1 MEDKILKKLIEDA
14 KKGNE
19 KAIESLYNESK
30 NDVYFFCMRILNN
43 HENALDIMQDTFIT
57 VFEKLYTLKDYRT
70 FFKWQKVIAINKCK
84 NFLAKN
90 KEVLLS
96 KENEEYD
103 DEYFDMEELD
113 NEFIPHEYIETKEK
127 RDIILSIIDNN
138 LSEVQKMTI
147 MLFYYEEKSIKD
159 ISKILECSQGTVKS
173 RLFKA
178 RDILKI
184 AIEKYEKKGTK
195 LHSIS
200 TISVLSI
207 LLRQA
212 SRDYTIPNEI
222 SNLVLEEIKSKLRIN
237 PKDNNEI
244 SKEKNSNDKISEKND
259 TNKTISNSVS
269 KKLVSSCN
277 NVISKVGSIIKG
289 ASLPQL
295 IAGGVICT
303 TLVAG
308 GVTTVL
314 GINNNTEKK
323 NNEALTKNI
332 QQIESSTL
340 TSNNKNKIEKETS
353 TITTE
358 SITSLALEED
368 NKDEK
373 KKSNNSEVVESKLN
387 QEGDNP
393 QISNTIECNPE
404 ELLKEQIK
412 AQENTKNEIVEEQPK
427 QEIPKQEIPKQET
440 PKPEPA
446 PEPEPTP
453 EPPKQNNP
461 AAGTYNAEMSSWLN
475 QVLINNVIENENVYG
490 MNKFI
495 SAIDRGEIPVAG
507 SITIDPIGKRMN
519 GPTAVVGPYYFNTKP
534 EDYQYWGD
542 VFNSTL
548 YHDALYGGRVRV
560 RVFNDGNGGWYVNA
574 YYLVDED
581 GL

>member
-1 MEDKILKKLIEDA
+1 MEDKILKNLIEKA

-30 NDVYFFCMRILNN
+30 NDVYFFCMKVLNN

-57 VFEKLYTLKDYRT
+57 VFEKLYTLKDYGT

-138 LSEVQKMTI
+138 LSEVQKITI

-159 ISKILECSQGTVKS
+159 ISEILECSQGTVKS

-200 TISVLSI
+200 TISVLSV

-212 SRDYTIPNEI
+212 SKDYTIPNEI
-222 SNLVLEEIKSKLRIN
+222 SNLVLEEIKSKLRVASKN
-237 PKDNNEI
+237 NNEI
-244 SKEKNSNDKISEKND
+244 SKEKNSNDELSKNND
-259 TNKTISNSVS
+259 INKTISKSVS
-269 KKLVSSCN
+269 KKMASSCN
-277 NVISKVGSIIKG
+277 NVIGKVSSIIKG
-289 ASLPQL
+289 ASIPQL
-295 IAGGVICT
+295 IAGGVVCT

-314 GINNNTEKK
+314 GINNNTENK

-340 TSNNKNKIEKETS
+340 TSYNKNKNNIGKETS

-358 SITSLALEED
+358 NIIKENEKKESELNDSQNFDKIVLDTPEEKQYTNKSSGSQD
-368 NKDEK
+368 SNKDR
-373 KKSNNSEVVESKLN
+373 KSVV
-387 QEGDNP
+387 
-393 QISNTIECNPE
+393 
-404 ELLKEQIK
+404 
-412 AQENTKNEIVEEQPK
+412 
-427 QEIPKQEIPKQET
+427 
-440 PKPEPA
+440 
-446 PEPEPTP
+446 
-453 EPPKQNNP
+453 
-461 AAGTYNAEMSSWLN
+461 
-475 QVLINNVIENENVYG
+475 
-490 MNKFI
+490 
-495 SAIDRGEIPVAG
+495 
-507 SITIDPIGKRMN
+507 
-519 GPTAVVGPYYFNTKP
+519 
-534 EDYQYWGD
+534 
-542 VFNSTL
+542 
-548 YHDALYGGRVRV
+548 
-560 RVFNDGNGGWYVNA
+560 
-574 YYLVDED
+574 
-581 GL
+581 

>member
-1 MEDKILKKLIEDA
+1 MEDKILKNLIEKA

-19 KAIESLYNESK
+19 EAIESLYNESK
-30 NDVYFFCMRILNN
+30 NDVYFFCMRVLNN

-159 ISKILECSQGTVKS
+159 ISEILECSQGTVKS

-200 TISVLSI
+200 TISVLSV

-212 SRDYTIPNEI
+212 SKDYTIPNEI
-222 SNLVLEEIKSKLRIN
+222 SNLVLEEIKSKLRVVSKN
-237 PKDNNEI
+237 NNEI
-244 SKEKNSNDKISEKND
+244 SREKNSNDKLSKKND
-259 TNKTISNSVS
+259 TNKTISKSVS
-269 KKLVSSCN
+269 KKMASSCN
-277 NVISKVGSIIKG
+277 NVIGKVSSIIKG
-289 ASLPQL
+289 ASIPQL
-295 IAGGVICT
+295 IAGGVVCT

-323 NNEALTKNI
+323 NNEVLTKNI

-340 TSNNKNKIEKETS
+340 TSYNKNKNNIGKETS

-358 SITSLALEED
+358 NIIKE
-368 NKDEK
+368 NEK
-373 KKSNNSEVVESKLN
+373 KESELNDSQNFDKIVLDTPEEKQYNDESSGSQDSNKTESNS
-387 QEGDNP
+387 
-393 QISNTIECNPE
+393 E
-404 ELLKEQIK
+404 ELLEEQIK
-412 AQENTKNEIVEEQPK
+412 PQETPKNEIVVEKP
-427 QEIPKQEIPKQET
+427 QET

-446 PEPEPTP
+446 PAPEPTP

-475 QVLINNVIENENVYG
+475 QVLININTIYMNNAG
-490 MNKFI
+490 MSEFA
-495 SAIDRGEIPVAG
+495 SAIDRGEIPEAG
-507 SITIDPIGKRMN
+507 TINRGNQMN
-519 GPTAVVGPYYFNTKP
+519 GPTAVVGPYYFNTKT
-534 EDYQYWGD
+534 EDRQYWKD
-542 VFNSTL
+542 VFHNNL
-548 YHDALYGGRVRV
+548 YHVQLSSHSLWV

-574 YYLVDED
+574 YYMTHE
-581 GL
+581 